1 MGCPAYSGDGI
12 AIEYD
17 SLCLSGYQ
25 LGGGLCL
32 TLYTVYQS
40 APYLGSNACLV
51 NFNVTRSIM
60 NGQLIFDKK

>member
-25 LGGGLCL
+25 FLGGGTLCNP
-32 TLYTVYQS
+32 VYRIPVS
-40 APYLGSNACLV
+40 FYAWLACLV
-51 NFNVTRSIM
+51 NLNVTRSIM
-60 NGQLIFDKK
+60 SRQFDKK